1 METIE
6 QKVAGAILQR
16 KKEVRLGDEVY
27 QVSRPT
33 LGTLILLSEAISRIP
48 EDLSFEPQS
57 DDELIN
63 VCLKN
68 AKDCRFLGDICA
80 ILILGEKGIDR
91 DYKAPGWWPFRRRKK
106 LKDHI
111 SAKILKEYTTGE
123 VFDTIVGLIH
133 SLEVR
138 DFFAVTT
145 FLQGVNLTRPTR
157 KVGEEEEKKRKR
169 TTASGQ

>member
-91 DYKAPGWWPFRRRKK
+91 DYKAPGWWPFRKKKK

-111 SAKILKEYTTGE
+111 SARILKEYTAGE
-123 VFDTIVGLIH
+123 VFDMIVGLIH

-157 KVGEEEEKKRKR
+157 KVGEEEKKRKR